1 MAVSPDVLE
10 KLRQETEYEPLNLRW
25 MEAGTEWGIRAKPG
39 RNGLTLEDI
48 NVGSYGEI
56 PEWAMSRTL
65 RPRGAAARRD
75 AMAIKLPSAKSE
87 TWADACA
94 MLYEEANQRQWSSAT
109 DIPWETI
116 EPLPDDV
123 ELAMCQ
129 LCTFLTEVEFIAGD
143 LPGKWM
149 PYIAADHYEAALF
162 LGTQIMDEARH
173 LDVFRKRAM
182 ANGGGLLQGFGG
194 SLSALFE
201 TMNFTEMSIFLHIVG
216 EGFVQSLFRMGE
228 YMAQNE
234 AEKRIFRLAAQD
246 ESRHVGF
253 GVMHLKYAMEK
264 EPERREEVH
273 HYLDNFES
281 LLGGD
286 GGGTGGGQ
294 SAIAFNPAT
303 TEALVILLGGGKKN
317 VDVGMKKLMVVRKK
331 MINEYMHRLE
341 VAGLSER
348 RQRCR
353 PAILPFL
360 DPVRN

>member
-1 MAVSPDVLE
+1 MAISPDVLE
-10 KLRQETEYEPLNLRW
+10 KLRQETEYPALDLRW
-25 MEAGTEWGIRAKPG
+25 MEAGTEWGVRAKAG

-56 PEWAMSRTL
+56 PELATTRTL
-65 RPRGAAARRD
+65 RPRGAAARED
-75 AMAIKLPSAKSE
+75 ALAIKLPAAKAE

-116 EPLPDDV
+116 EPLPDDL

-149 PYIAADHYEAALF
+149 PYIATDHYEAALF

-173 LDVFRKRAM
+173 LDVFRKRAL
-182 ANGGGLLQGFGG
+182 ANGCGLLQGFGG
-194 SLSALFE
+194 SLSALFG
-201 TMNFTEMSIFLHIVG
+201 TMNFTEMSVFLHIVG
-216 EGFVQSLFRMGE
+216 EGFVQSMFRMGE
-228 YMAQNE
+228 YIAQNE
-234 AEKRIFRLAAQD
+234 AEKRIFRLSAQD

-253 GVMHLKYAMEK
+253 GVMHLKYVMQR
-264 EPERREEVH
+264 EPERREEIH
-273 HYLDNFES
+273 QYLDNFES

-286 GGGTGGGQ
+286 GGGVGGGQ
-294 SAIAFNPAT
+294 AAIAFNPAT
-303 TEALVILLGGGKKN
+303 TEALVIVLGGGKKN
-317 VDVGMKKLMVVRKK
+317 VDEGMKKLMAVRRK

-341 VAGLSER
+341 VAGLPER
-348 RQRCR
+348 RQRCK
-353 PAILPFL
+353 PAIIPFL
-360 DPVRN
+360 DPPKN